1 MKLHQLKLKNFRS
14 YKTEICIE
22 FENLTTFVG
31 KNDAGKSTIL
41 EALEIFFNNKIIVCE
56 KEDLSI
62 DHDNENIEITCV
74 FSNFPDSLIIDTS
87 VSTSLESEFLLN
99 NEGLLEIKKVFK
111 CSAAKPKLAIY
122 LVCNYPTNSEC
133 KDLFSLKLNE
143 LKKRAES
150 LEISKDNH
158 NAKISSSIRK
168 AIYNNFDS
176 PELNECLLSVD
187 EEGTKNIFKEI
198 ETYLP
203 MFALFQSDRS
213 SSDSDKEI
221 TDPMQIA
228 VSKALKELEKEI
240 NKIKEEVK
248 KKTLATAEKTL
259 EKLKEMNSSLAESLL
274 PEFKSEPKFD
284 SLFKLTI
291 NSDNG
296 IPINKRGSGVRRLIL
311 LNFFRAEAERKLLEN
326 DRNNDIIY
334 AFEEP
339 ETSQHPSHQ
348 KMLVEAFFEL
358 AKKENCQIILT
369 THTPALCGMVPL
381 KSLRLVKKVNG
392 INSTLSKTDNVYKE
406 IAEMLG
412 ILPDIIN
419 KSTRAI
425 LLVEGKD
432 DVLFFNH
439 INKLLKE
446 AGEIEQTFSEK
457 NIIILCTGGCD
468 NLKYW
473 VTKKIIE
480 QFDLPWYVFLDSDKL
495 NMTDK
500 TKNIELVEKLNLKKI
515 KAFCTRKREIENY
528 LHIDLL
534 RTKFPTLL
542 EIEDFSDIKK
552 LTTKKIFENNWKN
565 MTFEQFRERETY
577 IENGVEHFEL
587 TEVIQKILS
596 ST

>member
-14 YKTEICIE
+14 YQKEVCID

-41 EALEIFFNNKIIVCE
+41 EALEIFFNNKIVACE
-56 KEDLSI
+56 REDLSI

-74 FSNFPDSLIIDTS
+74 FSNFPDSLIIDSS
-87 VSTSLESEFLLN
+87 VSTTLKSEILLN
-99 NEGLLEIKKVFK
+99 NEGYLEIKKVFK
-111 CSAAKPKLAIY
+111 CSSAKPKSVVY
-122 LVCNYPTNSEC
+122 LVCNYPINTQCS
-133 KDLFSLKLNE
+133 DLFSLKLSD
-143 LKKRAES
+143 LKARAES
-150 LEISKDNH
+150 LGISKDNY
-158 NAKISSSIRK
+158 NGKISSSIRK

-176 PELNECLLSVD
+176 LELKECLLSVE
-187 EEGTKNIFKEI
+187 EEGTKKIFKEI

-221 TDPMQIA
+221 ADPMQIA
-228 VSKALKELEKEI
+228 VSKALKELETEI
-240 NKIKEEVK
+240 SMIKEEVK

-259 EKLKEMNSSLAESLL
+259 EKLKEMNSSLADSLL

-311 LNFFRAEAERKLLEN
+311 LNFFRAEAERKLSE
-326 DRNNDIIY
+326 DTRNNDIIY

-348 KMLVEAFFEL
+348 KMLVEAFLEL
-358 AKKENCQIILT
+358 AKKKNCQIILT
-369 THTPALCGMVPL
+369 THTPALCSMIPL
-381 KSLRLVKKVNG
+381 ESLRLITKING
-392 INSTLSKTDNVYKE
+392 ENNVLSKSDDIYNE

-419 KSTRAI
+419 KSAKAI

-432 DVLFFNH
+432 DILFFKH

-446 AGEIEQTFSEK
+446 AGEIEKTFTEE

-473 VTKKIIE
+473 VTKKIIK
-480 QFDLPWYVFLDSDKL
+480 QFGLPWYVFLDSDKL
-495 NMTDK
+495 TKDEI
-500 TKNIELVEKLNLKKI
+500 TKNTELVKKLNTEKI

-528 LHIDLL
+528 LHIELL
-534 RTKFPTLL
+534 KIKFPALL
-542 EIEDFSDIKK
+542 KVEDFSDIKT
-552 LTTKKIFENNWKN
+552 LTTKKVFEKNWEN
-565 MTFEQFRERETY
+565 MTFEQFREKETY

-587 TEVIQKILS
+587 TEIIKTILLLK
-596 ST
+596 

>member
-1 MKLHQLKLKNFRS
+1 MKLCQLKLKNFRS
-14 YKTEICIE
+14 YKEEICIE

-62 DHDNENIEITCV
+62 DHDDENIEITCA
-74 FSNFPDSLIIDTS
+74 FSDFPNSLIIDTS
-87 VSTSLESEFLLN
+87 ISTSLKSEFLLN

-111 CSAAKPKLAIY
+111 CSAAKPKPTIY
-122 LVCNYPTNSEC
+122 LVCNYPTNSGC
-133 KDLFSLKLNE
+133 KDLFSLKLSE
-143 LKKRAES
+143 LKERAES
-150 LEISKDNH
+150 LGILKDNY
-158 NAKISSSIRK
+158 NGKISSSIRK
-168 AIYNNFDS
+168 AIYNNFGSLD
-176 PELNECLLSVD
+176 LKECLLSVD
-187 EEGTKNIFKEI
+187 EEGTKKIFKEI

-228 VSKALKELEKEI
+228 VSKALKELEVEI

-248 KKTLATAEKTL
+248 RKTLVTAEKTL
-259 EKLKEMNSSLAESLL
+259 EKLKEMNSSLADSLL

-284 SLFKLTI
+284 TLFKLTI

-348 KMLVEAFFEL
+348 KMLVEAFLEL

-369 THTPALCGMVPL
+369 THTPALCSMVPL

-392 INSTLSKTDNVYKE
+392 INSTLSKTDNVYNE

-432 DVLFFNH
+432 DVSFFYH

-457 NIIILCTGGCD
+457 NIVVLCTGGCD

-480 QFDLPWYVFLDSDKL
+480 QFNLPWYVFLDSDKL
-495 NMTDK
+495 NITDK
-500 TKNIELVEKLNLKKI
+500 TKNIELVEKLNLEKI
-515 KAFCTRKREIENY
+515 RAFCTRKREIENY

-534 RTKFPTLL
+534 RTKFPALL

-552 LTTKKIFENNWKN
+552 LTTKKVFENNWKN

-577 IENGVEHFEL
+577 IDGEKEHFEL
-587 TEVIQKILS
+587 TEIIKQILS
-596 ST
+596 SI

>member
-1 MKLHQLKLKNFRS
+1 MKLYQLKLKNFRS
-14 YKTEICIE
+14 YKEEICIE

-62 DHDNENIEITCV
+62 NHDNENIEITCV

-87 VSTSLESEFLLN
+87 VSTSLKSEFLLN
-99 NEGLLEIKKVFK
+99 SEGLLEIKKVFK
-111 CSAAKPKLAIY
+111 CSTAKPKPTIY
-122 LVCNYPTNSEC
+122 LVCDYPTNIEC
-133 KDLFSLKLNE
+133 KDLFLLKLSE
-143 LKKRAES
+143 LKKRAEN
-150 LEISKDNH
+150 LKIPKDNY
-158 NAKISSSIRK
+158 NAKMSSSIRK
-168 AIYNNFDS
+168 AIYNNFDNL
-176 PELNECLLSVD
+176 ELNECWLPVD

-221 TDPMQIA
+221 ADPMQIA
-228 VSKALKELEKEI
+228 VSKALKELETEI

-259 EKLKEMNSSLAESLL
+259 EKLKEMNSSLADSLL

-284 SLFKLTI
+284 TLFKLTI

-348 KMLVEAFFEL
+348 KMLVEAFLEL

-381 KSLRLVKKVNG
+381 ESLRLVKKIDG
-392 INSTLSKTDNVYKE
+392 INSTLSKTDDVYNE

-412 ILPDIIN
+412 ILPEIIN
-419 KSTRAI
+419 KSAKAI

-439 INKLLKE
+439 INELLKQ
-446 AGEIEQTFSEK
+446 AGEIEKTFTEK

-480 QFDLPWYVFLDSDKL
+480 QFRLPWYVFLDSDRL
-495 NMTDK
+495 DENGV
-500 TKNIELVEKLNLKKI
+500 TKNTQLVEKLNLKKI
-515 KAFCTRKREIENY
+515 RAFCTRKREIENY

-534 RTKFPTLL
+534 RKNFPALQ
-542 EIEDFSDIKK
+542 EVENFSDMKK
-552 LTTKKIFENNWKN
+552 LTVNKIFEKNWKN
-565 MTFEQFRERETY
+565 MNFEQFRERETY
-577 IENGVEHFEL
+577 IDGEKEHFEL
-587 TEVIQKILS
+587 TEIIKQILS
-596 ST
+596 SI